1 MFRIIALG
9 SFLAMPAPR
18 ATALLAMLAWVFAA
32 PAAVAR
38 VDAAKN
44 PRQDS
49 PTGACFELYEAG
61 VGEIRRDPANVCR
74 TRVTPAS
81 TFKIPHALIALDSG
95 AIAGPGEVMNYTGGD
110 NAPYSARRAHTLGS
124 AIQFSVVWY
133 FQKIAKRVGA
143 AKEAAYLEKLNY
155 GNRDSSSGLTT
166 FWLGGSLQV
175 TPDEQMRF
183 LQDFFEGRLPIKAEA
198 VSQVQHLLLQPP
210 GTVVN
215 SLGRHTFLAPW
226 PLGTTVEAKTGGAT
240 DADGRKVRWLV
251 GRVNTRGKHYYF
263 VSCVIG
269 GAGLDDNAGI
279 DLAAKGLR
287 EAGVL

>member
-1 MFRIIALG
+1 MSRMFAAGLPVAATGLHALVIQ
-9 SFLAMPAPR
+9 
-18 ATALLAMLAWVFAA
+18 ALLVLALTAPCAFAREDA
-32 PAAVAR
+32 P
-38 VDAAKN
+38 KN
-44 PRQDS
+44 PEQNSR
-49 PTGACFELYEAG
+49 TGACFQLYEAG
-61 VGEIRRDPANVCR
+61 VGEVRRSPANVCR

-95 AIAGPGEVMNYTGGD
+95 AISGPGEVMNYTGGS
-110 NAPYSARRAHTLGS
+110 NAPYSARRAQTLGS
-124 AIQFSVVWY
+124 GIQFPVAWY
-133 FQKIAKRVGA
+133 FQESAKRVGA
-143 AKEAAYLEKLNY
+143 DKEASYLGKLNY

-166 FWLGGSLQV
+166 FWLGGSLQI

-215 SLGRHTFLAPW
+215 SVGRHTFLAPW

-251 GRVNTRGKHYYF
+251 GRVNTKGKSYYF

-269 GAGLDDNAGI
+269 GVGLDDNAGI
-279 DLAAKGLR
+279 DLAAKGLH